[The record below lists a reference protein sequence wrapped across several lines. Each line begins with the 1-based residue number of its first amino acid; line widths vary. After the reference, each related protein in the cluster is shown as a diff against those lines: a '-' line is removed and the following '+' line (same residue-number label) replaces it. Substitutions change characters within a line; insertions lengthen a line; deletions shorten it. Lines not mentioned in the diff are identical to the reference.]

1 MGGYGIRLCPY
12 NVPTPVNMYLYYF
25 YTTFI
30 LLLYVFYTAFIF
42 SAKSWGILFPMKTYS
57 KIPESCT
64 RGDTL
69 NIVLSGG
76 EYPAPEYS
84 LTLTFVSPGAKLSVT
99 SAPSGNDH
107 SLQVDTTHLAAG
119 RNDWQLKIT
128 GTGYSRMTRTGV
140 LTVAEDFAS
149 LGEQGLDNR
158 NWLDKAIEALE
169 AAIAGTAHKD
179 QLMTS
184 IDGVTVQ
191 RMPLEQKIS
200 ALKSLEGLRISR
212 NNAAAKG
219 RGRARTKII
228 GVRF

>member
-1 MGGYGIRLCPY
+1 MGY
-12 NVPTPVNMYLYYF
+12 
-25 YTTFI
+25 
-30 LLLYVFYTAFIF
+30 A
-42 SAKSWGILFPMKTYS
+42 FPMKTHTT
-57 KIPESCT
+57 IPATCT
-64 RGDTL
+64 QGDTL
-69 NIVLSGG
+69 DIILSGAQ
-76 EYPAPEYS
+76 YPAPEYS

-99 SAPSGNDH
+99 SAASGSDH
-107 SLQVDTTHLAAG
+107 RFHIDTAHLAAG

-128 GTGYSRMTRTGV
+128 GTGYSRMTKTGV
-140 LTVAEDFAS
+140 LAVAEDFAS
-149 LGEQGLDNR
+149 LSEQGLDNR

-184 IDGVTVQ
+184 IDGVTIQ
-191 RMPLEQKIS
+191 RMPFEQKIS
-200 ALKSLEGLRISR
+200 ALKSLEGLRVSR